1 MIGHDRAWPVAV
13 MMTLL
18 FDSRHFFSVSAA
30 VFIFIKNS
38 QQQQQKHKRQEVHAD
53 LHSYFAGFRRGHE
66 EPVQQQI
73 L

>member
-1 MIGHDRAWPVAV
+1 MTSNCYDDFAV
-13 MMTLL
+13 WQQTL
-18 FDSRHFFSVSAA
+18 FSVSAS

-66 EPVQQQI
+66 EPVQQRI

>member
-1 MIGHDRAWPVAV
+1 MTSSCYDDFAV
-13 MMTLL
+13 WQQTL
-18 FDSRHFFSVSAA
+18 FSVSAA

-66 EPVQQQI
+66 EPVQQRI